1 METTTPTTT
10 TPTTTSPSTDPI
22 AEPTPVDAATPG
34 DEDLG
39 LWEKIEL
46 TADELEDS
54 LESLVHEGTARRI
67 TVKKDG
73 EVIADFP
80 LAVGVVGAVLAAPLA
95 AVAAIVALIADC
107 TIEVVRE
114 RAAEDTSDASTTE
127 PAVADTGAADA
138 GVAEMAEPAG
148 DAAPLEMPVAAAAV
162 TV

>member
-1 METTTPTTT
+1 METTT
-10 TPTTTSPSTDPI
+10 TPTTSPSPTTDPI
-22 AEPTPVDAATPG
+22 AEPT
-34 DEDLG
+34 

-54 LESLVHEGTARRI
+54 LESLLHEGTARRI

-80 LAVGVVGAVLAAPLA
+80 LAVGVVGTVLAAPLA

-107 TIEVVRE
+107 TIGVVRE
-114 RAAEDTSDASTTE
+114 RATDETSAASTTE
-127 PAVADTGAADA
+127 PALADTGAADTGA
-138 GVAEMAEPAG
+138 AEMAEPAG
-148 DAAPLEMPVAAAAV
+148 DDSPLEMPMAAAAV

>member
-1 METTTPTTT
+1 METTTT
-10 TPTTTSPSTDPI
+10 TTTSPTAHPVVDPTSV
-22 AEPTPVDAATPG
+22 ETAATIADAERPS
-34 DEDLG
+34 DEDLD

-46 TADELEDS
+46 KADELGDS
-54 LESLVHEGTARRI
+54 LESLLHEGTARRI

-80 LAVGVVGAVLAAPLA
+80 LAIGVVGTVLAAPLA

-114 RAAEDTSDASTTE
+114 RPADETT
-127 PAVADTGAADA
+127 VAP
-138 GVAEMAEPAG
+138 EMTEPAG
-148 DAAPLEMPVAAAAV
+148 DAAPVEMPVAAAAA

>member
-1 METTTPTTT
+1 METTT
-10 TPTTTSPSTDPI
+10 TPTTSPSPTTDPI
-22 AEPTPVDAATPG
+22 AEPT
-34 DEDLG
+34 

-54 LESLVHEGTARRI
+54 LESLLHEGTARRI

-80 LAVGVVGAVLAAPLA
+80 LAVGVVGTVLAAPLA

-114 RAAEDTSDASTTE
+114 RATDETSAASTTE
-127 PAVADTGAADA
+127 PA
-138 GVAEMAEPAG
+138 G
-148 DAAPLEMPVAAAAV
+148 DDAPLEMPMAAAAV